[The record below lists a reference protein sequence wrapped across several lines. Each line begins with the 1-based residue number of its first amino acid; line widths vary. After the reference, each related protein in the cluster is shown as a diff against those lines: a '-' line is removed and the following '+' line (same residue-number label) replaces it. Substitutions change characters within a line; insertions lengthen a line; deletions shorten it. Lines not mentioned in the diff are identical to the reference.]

1 LSAPDILAI
10 VRALNSS
17 GVKYVL
23 IGGAAMMLHGS
34 AYVSYDTDLCY
45 ARDSDNIDRLVLALR
60 DFKPALRVSTGET
73 LPFIWDARTLTN
85 GANFTLATSAG
96 DLDILA
102 KVTGIGDYDA
112 ITAYSAIYD
121 VGGLEVPML
130 RVEGLIVSKR
140 AAGRPKDLLA
150 MPELELMR
158 EVEKRMDEQ
167 N

>member
-1 LSAPDILAI
+1 
-10 VRALNSS
+10 
-17 GVKYVL
+17 
-23 IGGAAMMLHGS
+23 MMLHGS